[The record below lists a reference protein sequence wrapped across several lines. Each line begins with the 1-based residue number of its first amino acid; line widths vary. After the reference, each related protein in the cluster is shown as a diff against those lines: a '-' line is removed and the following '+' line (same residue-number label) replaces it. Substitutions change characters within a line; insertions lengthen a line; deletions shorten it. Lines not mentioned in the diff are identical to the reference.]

1 MIRFITSIVGQRA
14 AKPVLIVLT
23 VVMVLIILIIV
34 MRCTPDRTVARQT
47 EQTTASGE
55 AIANAAQEAVQT
67 ITNRT
72 ATEQDIDRA
81 TAQAIKEIDHAESAD
96 TVRDAVIAGL
106 CGQTSHR
113 NDPACTVR

>member
-1 MIRFITSIVGQRA
+1 MIGFIANIVGQRA
-14 AKPVLIVLT
+14 AKPVLFGMIA
-23 VVMVLIILIIV
+23 VVILIAMFAIA
-34 MRCTPDRTVARQT
+34 RCSPDRTVQRQT

-72 ATEQDIDRA
+72 ATERDIDRA
-81 TAQAIKEIDHAESAD
+81 TAQAMKEIDHAESAD

-106 CGQTSHR
+106 CGQASHR